1 MGIQNYFTITSLYKC
16 LRVKL
21 HYISSSNFT
30 QELFSVHRKRPLPR
44 QIASKASIKVEPQIS
59 YETIYLPSTFY
70 NRHYNRVSFLKRGKV
85 KLSALRCAT
94 LWACGNTMN
103 ALGDPRVAF
112 LEIKRDTGLSLPPC
126 LTLSIDETI
135 RLAAARRET
144 GEGGSRCNTI
154 LTRCPYQIRYYYV
167 GTMAPPSVGDINKA
181 NRGSV
186 TRARGLISSGQL
198 PASRNEIKDSY
209 RSDICLAP
217 SN

>member
-1 MGIQNYFTITSLYKC
+1 M
-16 LRVKL
+16 R
-21 HYISSSNFT
+21 
-30 QELFSVHRKRPLPR
+30 RKRPL
-44 QIASKASIKVEPQIS
+44 ASKASIKLEPQIS

-70 NRHYNRVSFLKRGKV
+70 NRHHNRVSFLKRGKV
-85 KLSALRCAT
+85 KLSVLRCAT

-103 ALGDPRVAF
+103 ALGEPRAAF

-135 RLAAARRET
+135 RLAAARR
-144 GEGGSRCNTI
+144 GSRRNTI

-167 GTMAPPSVGDINKA
+167 GTMAPPRVGDINKA

-209 RSDICLAP
+209 RSDICLVP